1 MRPIRLTLNA
11 FGPFAGKEVV
21 DFTAALDAGIFG
33 IYGDTGSG
41 KTSIFDGIA
50 FALFGQSSGAERMPD
65 DMLSHYADPK
75 EITFVELVFDLGEK
89 RYVIRRIPRQER
101 AASRGEGMTSQAHEV
116 YLFDATGLTL
126 VQITQENSGDM
137 LAEKKTSLVDPM
149 IKDLLG
155 YDAAQFRQIV
165 LLPQGEFRKILTA
178 SSDERSP
185 ILKRLFDVSLY
196 ESFVQKIRTQASTLR
211 QQIKDERLRKE
222 TILEDVT
229 EDQLKEEIVSRKN
242 TIGTLEGH
250 LKVLVTQA
258 SAHQKTLTT
267 AETLIA
273 RFTSLADAQQDK
285 DKLTSGAQT
294 IDAYQKRVAKA
305 RAAQSV
311 LPAETLRDR
320 ALQELTGASK
330 QKTDADSILGGATT
344 EYETTTAALK
354 RVAKQQPERDAA
366 ASQIQQLTRW
376 KGVLEKAG
384 SLQQPVDAAQKGLD
398 AAVVF
403 ESEAKGLAAE
413 ALKKLRDT
421 QALQKALPD
430 HTKAMS
436 DATAGLVK
444 LEQEAVLASRYE
456 TSLLRRDQQV
466 TNVEVLRDNHQ
477 QAESHLGKCK
487 NAFTRAE
494 QALTDIQA
502 LHVARKLA
510 PGEPCPACGSRE
522 HPHPATGDP
531 ERMGRHEAFEATE
544 TPHNQALDAE
554 REAKGLLAS
563 GDAVLVDRQQ
573 ELDALAKPVKS
584 RETLVP
590 LLNAARNTK
599 ENLENDVR
607 FNDLA
612 IRLTATEDLH
622 KAKEKTRVGASE
634 EVARQ
639 KEARSN
645 AQTALTT
652 TLQEVPGKWRDG
664 TDLAGEYL
672 TTNAEMARLE
682 QEQTS
687 ATEAEKTAA
696 LSLAS
701 AQEAQR
707 NATSSLTRTTAA
719 STEAAE
725 AFSQSLE
732 KSKLSGDDF
741 QAAKSDVHQLG
752 EMEGTIQTH
761 NNEVASNTDRLKRL
775 AEEIGEQGRPDLETL
790 QAADK
795 ACTDQLETS
804 RADQTRLTAEL
815 ERKNKVFASI
825 TTLSAKIL
833 GLEKKFDPLGEIAN
847 LVNGDNDLKVRLPDF
862 AIAAMFDEILDATNL
877 RLGPMTNHRY
887 RLHRPVETTGGR
899 TKRGLDIAVFDAN
912 TEKSRST
919 TSLSGGE
926 GFQASLALAL
936 GLSDVVQQNSGG
948 IKLDAIFID
957 EGFGTLDQET
967 LDTALDTLCSLA
979 GEIRAVCLISHTD
992 QVKNLITE
1000 GFEIEVTPGGSHIQ
1014 ARKNAA

>member
-41 KTSIFDGIA
+41 KTTIFDGIA

-89 RYVIRRIPRQER
+89 RYVIHRIPRQER

-126 VQITQENSGDM
+126 NQITQENSGDM

-196 ESFVQKIRTQASTLR
+196 ENFMQKIRTQATTLR

-222 TILEDVT
+222 TILEGATD
-229 EDQLKEEIVSRKN
+229 DQLKEDIVSCKKS
-242 TIGTLEGH
+242 IDALEDD
-250 LKVLVTQA
+250 LKVLMSQA
-258 SAHQKTLTT
+258 SAHQKTLTV
-267 AETLIA
+267 AETLIE
-273 RFTSLADAQQDK
+273 RFASLADAKRDG
-285 DKLTSGAQT
+285 DELNSNTET
-294 IDAYQKRVAKA
+294 IKAYMARVENA

-311 LPAETLRDR
+311 LPAESLLDR
-320 ALQELTGASK
+320 ARQELTDASK
-330 QKTDADSILGGATT
+330 QKSDADGALG
-344 EYETTTAALK
+344 
-354 RVAKQQPERDAA
+354 VAKTIHGTAKTDLQRIAEQKLAYDAA
-366 ASQIQQLTRW
+366 IIEVQKLDRW
-376 KGVLEKAG
+376 KEVLDKAA
-384 SLQQPVDAAQKGLD
+384 SLQRPVDAAQEALD
-398 AAVVF
+398 TAITSENEAAD
-403 ESEAKGLAAE
+403 LAAE
-413 ALKKLRDT
+413 TLKNLQDI
-421 QALQKALPD
+421 QALQKALPS
-430 HTKAMS
+430 HTKATS
-436 DATAGLVK
+436 DATTGLAK
-444 LEQEAVLASRYE
+444 LDQESELATRYE
-456 TSLLRRDQQV
+456 ASLSRRDQQV
-466 TNVEVLRDNHQ
+466 TSIEVLRDNHQ
-477 QAESHLGKCK
+477 KAASHLSECK
-487 NAFTRAE
+487 EAFTRAE
-494 QALTDIQA
+494 KALTDIQA
-502 LHVARKLA
+502 LHVARKLVPA
-510 PGEPCPACGSRE
+510 EPCPACGSRE

-544 TPHNQALDAE
+544 AAHNQALGTE
-554 REAKGLLAS
+554 RETRGLLAS
-563 GDAVLVDRQQ
+563 GNAILFDRQQ
-573 ELDALAKPVKS
+573 ELDALAKPVRS
-584 RETLVP
+584 RETLAP

-599 ENLENDVR
+599 ETLENDVR
-607 FNDLA
+607 FDDLA
-612 IRLTATEDLH
+612 IRLAAAEDFH
-622 KAKEKTRVGASE
+622 KAKEKIHVAASE

-639 KEARSN
+639 KEVKSN

-652 TLQEVPGKWRDG
+652 TLQEVPEKWRND

-672 TTNAEMARLE
+672 TKNAEVIRLE
-682 QEQTS
+682 QEKTT
-687 ATEAEKTAA
+687 AIEAEKTAA
-696 LSLAS
+696 LRLAS
-701 AQEAQR
+701 ANEAQR
-707 NATSSLTRTTAA
+707 NAASGLTRTTTA
-719 STEAAE
+719 STEAAG
-725 AFSQSLE
+725 AFLQSLE
-732 KSKLSGDDF
+732 KSKLSKDEF
-741 QAAKSDVHQLG
+741 QVAKSDVHELG

-761 NNEVASNTDRLKRL
+761 NNEVASNTDRLTRL
-775 AEEIGEQGRPDLETL
+775 TEEIGEQERPDLETL
-790 QAADK
+790 KATAR
-795 ACTDQLETS
+795 ACTEQLDAS
-804 RADQTRLTAEL
+804 RADQARLTTEL
-815 ERKNKVFASI
+815 ERKNKVFSAI
-825 TTLSAKIL
+825 NTLSSKIL
-833 GLEKKFDPLGEIAN
+833 GLEKKFEPLGEIAN
-847 LVNGDNDLKVRLPDF
+847 LVNGDNELKVRLPDF
-862 AIAAMFDEILDATNL
+862 AIAAMFDEVLDAANL

-887 RLHRPVETTGGR
+887 QLHRPIEKTGGR

-967 LDTALDTLCSLA
+967 LDTALETLCSLV
-979 GEIRAVCLISHTD
+979 GEKRAVCLISHTE
-992 QVKNLITE
+992 QVKSLITE
-1000 GFEIEVTPGGSHIQ
+1000 GFDIEVTAGGSHIH
-1014 ARKNAA
+1014 ARKSAV

>member
-1 MRPIRLTLNA
+1 M
-11 FGPFAGKEVV
+11 
-21 DFTAALDAGIFG
+21 
-33 IYGDTGSG
+33 
-41 KTSIFDGIA
+41 
-50 FALFGQSSGAERMPD
+50 M
-65 DMLSHYADPK
+65 
-75 EITFVELVFDLGEK
+75 
-89 RYVIRRIPRQER
+89 
-101 AASRGEGMTSQAHEV
+101 
-116 YLFDATGLTL
+116 
-126 VQITQENSGDM
+126 
-137 LAEKKTSLVDPM
+137 
-149 IKDLLG
+149 
-155 YDAAQFRQIV
+155 
-165 LLPQGEFRKILTA
+165 
-178 SSDERSP
+178 
-185 ILKRLFDVSLY
+185 
-196 ESFVQKIRTQASTLR
+196 
-211 QQIKDERLRKE
+211 
-222 TILEDVT
+222 
-229 EDQLKEEIVSRKN
+229 
-242 TIGTLEGH
+242 
-250 LKVLVTQA
+250 
-258 SAHQKTLTT
+258 
-267 AETLIA
+267 
-273 RFTSLADAQQDK
+273 
-285 DKLTSGAQT
+285 
-294 IDAYQKRVAKA
+294 
-305 RAAQSV
+305 
-311 LPAETLRDR
+311 
-320 ALQELTGASK
+320 
-330 QKTDADSILGGATT
+330 
-344 EYETTTAALK
+344 
-354 RVAKQQPERDAA
+354 
-366 ASQIQQLTRW
+366 
-376 KGVLEKAG
+376 
-384 SLQQPVDAAQKGLD
+384 
-398 AAVVF
+398 
-403 ESEAKGLAAE
+403 
-413 ALKKLRDT
+413 
-421 QALQKALPD
+421 
-430 HTKAMS
+430 
-436 DATAGLVK
+436 
-444 LEQEAVLASRYE
+444 
-456 TSLLRRDQQV
+456 
-466 TNVEVLRDNHQ
+466 
-477 QAESHLGKCK
+477 
-487 NAFTRAE
+487 
-494 QALTDIQA
+494 
-502 LHVARKLA
+502 
-510 PGEPCPACGSRE
+510 CGSMILRS
-522 HPHPATGDP
+522 AW
-531 ERMGRHEAFEATE
+531 
-544 TPHNQALDAE
+544 
-554 REAKGLLAS
+554 
-563 GDAVLVDRQQ
+563 
-573 ELDALAKPVKS
+573 
-584 RETLVP
+584 
-590 LLNAARNTK
+590 
-599 ENLENDVR
+599 
-607 FNDLA
+607 
-612 IRLTATEDLH
+612 TATEDLH

-833 GLEKKFDPLGEIAN
+833 GLEKKFEPLGEIAN